1 MSRESSILA
10 VRPALVDELW
20 RRRPLAKVT
29 RDYPGTRLAALCGA
43 LQAEGADEG
52 GPLAE
57 AVRESSPREARG
69 TFEALCETVA
79 DGVWDLPGWAL
90 RPYVDVSSVMTR
102 GRTPYPAGLEPDGF
116 STPELY
122 VWLDGS
128 ADRAGVE
135 EVQRKLKVAADGV
148 IGGADPD
155 LARDVCESLATLLAH
170 AHDEGLLVLIEHP
183 QGL

>member
-10 VRPALVDELW
+10 VRPSLLDELW
-20 RRRPLAKVT
+20 RRRPVAHVAAG
-29 RDYPGTRLAALCGA
+29 YPGSRLATLCEA
-43 LQAEGADEG
+43 MQAAGADEG

-57 AVRESSPREARG
+57 AVREVSAREARG
-69 TFEALCETVA
+69 TFEALCETIA
-79 DGVWDLPGWAL
+79 DGVWDVPGWAL
-90 RPYVDVSSVMTR
+90 RPWVDVASVMTR

-122 VWLDGS
+122 VWLDGA

-135 EVQRKLKVAADGV
+135 EVRRKLTAAADGV
-148 IGGADPD
+148 IGGPEPD
-155 LARDVCESLATLLAH
+155 LGRDVCESLATLLAH
-170 AHDEGLLVLIEHP
+170 ARDEGLLVLIEHP